1 MNISRRRSH
10 CKPQRLLATI
20 AARRQPRY
28 DAFVAFSDA
37 LGTGLESFR
46 TLAGRAGDVGR
57 HVLSLLTL
65 RRRVMSPKG
74 PASSSSPSGDTH
86 ARMARTKFEIG
97 SPAVAVGG
105 EPGEL
110 PATYGRDRVVLLA
123 RDPWC
128 IFAYWEVTPSTRADA
143 TRNLDDDARL
153 VLRIHDLTGGRI
165 SNDGDP
171 WLDVELDADTG
182 SEYVNV
188 ARPGVVLSAE
198 LGFRTGAGHFVPLVR
213 SNALQVPPSQ
223 ASPDGTVSWLPL
235 RIHNAKSAASRSRGP
250 AVDALPAGIP
260 LRSGDIGVR
269 H

>member
-1 MNISRRRSH
+1 
-10 CKPQRLLATI
+10 
-20 AARRQPRY
+20 
-28 DAFVAFSDA
+28 
-37 LGTGLESFR
+37 
-46 TLAGRAGDVGR
+46 
-57 HVLSLLTL
+57 
-65 RRRVMSPKG
+65 
-74 PASSSSPSGDTH
+74 
-86 ARMARTKFEIG
+86 MARTKFEIG
-97 SPAVAVGG
+97 SPAVAASG

-110 PATYGRDRVVLLA
+110 PATYGRDRAVLLA

-128 IFAYWEVTPSTRADA
+128 IFVYWEITPSTRADA
-143 TRNLDDDARL
+143 TRNLDDVARL
-153 VLRIHDLTGGRI
+153 VLRIHDLTGGRVA
-165 SNDGDP
+165 NDGDP

-198 LGFRTGAGHFVPLVR
+198 LGLRTGEGHFIPIVR

-235 RIHNAKSAASRSRGP
+235 RIHNARSAASRSRGP
-250 AVDALPAGIP
+250 AVDALPAGAP